1 MTISLLARRHPRLG
15 ELTVSSVMSYTLLQI
30 SRVTRV
36 TGRAANA
43 VRRLRRRL
51 ISDAICVRRGDAERL
66 EPCFRDTAI
75 LVNGRG
81 LDDA

>member
-30 SRVTRV
+30 SRVTCV

-51 ISDAICVRRGDAERL
+51 ISDAICVRAR
-66 EPCFRDTAI
+66 
-75 LVNGRG
+75 
-81 LDDA
+81 